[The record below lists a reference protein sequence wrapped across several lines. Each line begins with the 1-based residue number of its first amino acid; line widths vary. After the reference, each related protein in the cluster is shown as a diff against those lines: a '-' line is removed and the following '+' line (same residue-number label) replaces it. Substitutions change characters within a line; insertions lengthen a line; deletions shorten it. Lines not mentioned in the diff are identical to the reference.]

1 MVRLFLGT
9 GDRQLK
15 GRKELRNMPE
25 DGMRRV
31 ITSDNGEILLNPGMG
46 YMLIQR
52 GRHEKQFDELAQNE

>member
-25 DGMRRV
+25 DGLRRV
-31 ITSDNGEILLNPGMG
+31 IASDSGEILLNPGMG

-52 GRHEKQFDELAQNE
+52 GHHKKRFDELAQNE